1 VRTWNERL
9 RTRLCIASQDHFGD
23 PDDDVIEAP
32 PRIRVLTRLRD
43 LSAANDRRSSSRLS
57 AALVVAAVAAIPAAF
72 YVVGLGFYY
81 DDHFFLGIMSTSHDR
96 SVPGLVNAL
105 ANEDSKAWLR
115 PAMYGGLAILF
126 RLFGTNPL
134 PYHLFVA
141 ALVPV
146 CAVLLYL
153 VLDRLRVPGF
163 LALGVPIVFASAPHY
178 STDRFWLASYP
189 APASVALALA
199 GVYALLRACEVRG
212 RRLTFW
218 LVGGGAAIVLSVLL
232 YEVAVPLLIV
242 VVAALWYRGRT
253 GSRSVRIT
261 AFSSSLV
268 LAAVLA
274 YKVFAATTLTTG
286 SSYQLGYG
294 GTNFIHHIGYLVS
307 GSVKVNFGT
316 YGLALPYVVC
326 WIFAHRPTW
335 SAAAASLL
343 VGVLVLAYL
352 RRHRELEL
360 PTLRHNGTPIWR
372 LLVGAGVALIAVG
385 YASFLVTEQIYFT
398 SAGIDN
404 RVNIVAAIG
413 VAVLAVG
420 LVLRAIQSLPARR
433 QGSGFAVGLAL
444 VAATGTLIT
453 STLADYWVAA
463 SARQDEVL
471 PRLISAL
478 PANIHNATVVLDGV
492 CPEIGPGVVFA
503 APHDLA
509 GALRSHYQDPTIRA
523 NVATTGVVGIESRG
537 LVISAVLPWRTIPLF
552 YPFRSRLF
560 VYDWPRGSSVVLHDA
575 AAARRY
581 LAATPRPSCPPLRSF
596 AWGIRTSRFVP
607 FK

>member
-1 VRTWNERL
+1 
-9 RTRLCIASQDHFGD
+9 
-23 PDDDVIEAP
+23 VIEAP
-32 PRIRVLTRLRD
+32 PRFRGLTRLRD
-43 LSAANDRRSSSRLS
+43 LSAAIDRRPSPRLS

-72 YVVGLGFYY
+72 YVAGLGFYY

-96 SVPGLVNAL
+96 SVPGLFDAL
-105 ANEDSKAWLR
+105 AKEDSKAWLR

-153 VLDRLRVPGF
+153 VLDRLRAPGF
-163 LALGVPIVFASAPHY
+163 LAIGVPIVFAAAPHY

-199 GVYALLRACEVRG
+199 GFYALLRACEVRG

-218 LVGGGAAIVLSVLL
+218 LVGGGVAIVLSVLL

-253 GSRSVRIT
+253 GSRSMRIT
-261 AFSSSLV
+261 AFTSSLLLAGV
-268 LAAVLA
+268 LV
-274 YKVFAATTLTTG
+274 YKVIATTTLTTG

-294 GTNFIHHIGYLVS
+294 TSFLRHIGYLVS

-316 YGLALPYVVC
+316 YGLALPYVVW

-343 VGVLVLAYL
+343 VGAVVLAYL

-360 PTLRHNGTPIWR
+360 PTLQHKGTPIWR
-372 LLVGAGVALIAVG
+372 LLVAAGVALIALG
-385 YASFLVTEQIYFT
+385 YASFLVTEEIYFS

-413 VAVLAVG
+413 VAVLALG

-433 QGSGFAVGLAL
+433 QGAGFAVGLAL
-444 VAATGTLIT
+444 LAATGTLIT

-463 SARQDEVL
+463 SARQDEVV
-471 PRLISAL
+471 PRLIGAL
-478 PANIHNATVVLDGV
+478 PAKLPNATVVLDGV

-509 GALRSHYQDPTIRA
+509 GVLRSHYQDPTIRA
-523 NVATTGVVGIESRG
+523 NVATTGVVGVESRG
-537 LVISAVLPWRTIPLF
+537 LVISAVLPWGTIPLF
-552 YPFRSRLF
+552 SPFRPHLF
-560 VYDWPRGSSVVLHDA
+560 VYDWPRGSTVLLRDA

-581 LAATPRPSCPPLRSF
+581 LAATPRLSCPPLRSF
-596 AWGIRTSRFVP
+596 VWGIRTSRFVP

>member
-1 VRTWNERL
+1 VRAVEL
-9 RTRLCIASQDHFGD
+9 
-23 PDDDVIEAP
+23 DDDVIEAP
-32 PRIRVLTRLRD
+32 PRLRGLTRLRD
-43 LSAANDRRSSSRLS
+43 LSAAIDRRPSPRLS

-72 YVVGLGFYY
+72 YVARLGFYY

-96 SVPGLVNAL
+96 SVPGLFNAL
-105 ANEDSKAWLR
+105 AKEDSKTWLR

-141 ALVPV
+141 ALVVV
-146 CAVLLYL
+146 CAVLLYF
-153 VLDRLRVPGF
+153 VLDRLRAPGF
-163 LALGVPIVFASAPHY
+163 LAVGVPIVFAAAPHY

-189 APASVALALA
+189 APASVALALV

-218 LVGGGAAIVLSVLL
+218 LVGSGVAIVLSVLF
-232 YEVAVPLLIV
+232 YEVAAPLLIV
-242 VVAALWYRGRT
+242 VVAALWYRGRA
-253 GSRSVRIT
+253 GSRSMRIT
-261 AFSSSLV
+261 AFSSSLL
-268 LAAVLA
+268 LAGVLA
-274 YKVFAATTLTTG
+274 YKVVAATTLTT

-294 GTNFIHHIGYLVS
+294 SSYLHHVGYLVS

-316 YGLALPYVVC
+316 YGLALPYVVW

-343 VGVLVLAYL
+343 VGAVVLAYL
-352 RRHRELEL
+352 RGHRELEL

-385 YASFLVTEQIYFT
+385 YASFLVTEEIYFT

-413 VAVLAVG
+413 VAVLALG

-433 QGSGFAVGLAL
+433 QGAGFAVGLAL
-444 VAATGTLIT
+444 LAATGTLIT
-453 STLADYWVAA
+453 STLADYWGAA
-463 SARQDEVL
+463 SARQDEVV
-471 PRLISAL
+471 PRLIRAL
-478 PANIHNATVVLDGV
+478 PANLQNATVVLDGV

-509 GALRSHYQDPTIRA
+509 GVLRSHYQDPTIQA
-523 NVATTGVVGIESRG
+523 NVATTGVVGVESRG
-537 LVISAVLPWRTIPLF
+537 LVISAVLPWGAIPLF
-552 YPFRSRLF
+552 YPFRRHLY
-560 VYDWPRGSSVVLHDA
+560 VYDWPRGSIVLLRDA

-581 LAATPRPSCPPLRSF
+581 LAATPRLSCPPLRSF
-596 AWGIRTSRFVP
+596 VWGIRTSRFVP